1 MPPQVTA
8 QPGHEPAGNAP
19 KSIAAGGRPRPAGS
33 GVMQSMIGPG
43 RVPLTPQQPM
53 CTPQI
58 AGASTR
64 PPTWPNSKARSRSMA
79 MPDSA
84 AWSTRARMRQSSWLF
99 AGRICGARST
109 RSTTSTQSPLAAEA
123 LARIAKLY
131 EIEGDIRGQPPD
143 VRKAVRQLRSRPLVD
158 ALHIWLQEHLPRVPG
173 WSDLAKAMRYALRHW
188 DGLILY
194 LDDGRLEM
202 DSNAVERAIR
212 PVTIT
217 RKNSL
222 FAGSD
227 AGARHWAIANTL
239 IQTCKL
245 NAVEPL
251 AYLTDVLQRIV
262 SGPREPASVGFGGA
276 RIIVEYAIDVTV
288 SSGA

>member
-1 MPPQVTA
+1 
-8 QPGHEPAGNAP
+8 
-19 KSIAAGGRPRPAGS
+19 
-33 GVMQSMIGPG
+33 
-43 RVPLTPQQPM
+43 
-53 CTPQI
+53 
-58 AGASTR
+58 
-64 PPTWPNSKARSRSMA
+64 

-84 AWSTRARMRQSSWLF
+84 AWSKHARMCQSSWLF

-202 DSNAVERAIR
+202 DSNAVERVIR
-212 PVTIT
+212 RNHYEKELTI
-217 RKNSL
+217 RGIRRWRVILPIWRCPYK
-222 FAGSD
+222 
-227 AGARHWAIANTL
+227 
-239 IQTCKL
+239 
-245 NAVEPL
+245 
-251 AYLTDVLQRIV
+251 
-262 SGPREPASVGFGGA
+262 ASEFCRG
-276 RIIVEYAIDVTV
+276 
-288 SSGA
+288 